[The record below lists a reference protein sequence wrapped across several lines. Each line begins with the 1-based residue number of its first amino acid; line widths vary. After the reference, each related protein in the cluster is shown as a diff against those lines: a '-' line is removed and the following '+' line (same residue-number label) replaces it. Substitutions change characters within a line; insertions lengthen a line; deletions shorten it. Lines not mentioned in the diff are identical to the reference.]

1 MRAALDLFPTS
12 VTVILLWVAAVA
24 VWDPLHFS
32 LARLRGGRRAFV
44 VGLARFIWGALFA
57 LLAMALIA
65 RSLPESELEHYS
77 LFGVAAFLAA
87 LVVDVLIGE
96 QIRRLFRIRA

>member
-1 MRAALDLFPTS
+1 MQAALDLFPTS

-32 LARLRGGRRAFV
+32 FALFRGRRAFV
-44 VGLARFIWGALFA
+44 VGIARFIWGALFA

-65 RSLPESELEHYS
+65 RSLPQSELEHYS

-87 LVVDVLIGE
+87 LVVDVLIGD